1 MTAKKLDF
9 LMTMDGQKL
18 PVKARI
24 FEGDNGDTY
33 AHVDGAIFCGLDVNL
48 LDLDQ
53 AIEIL
58 QAVRAAA
65 GKSAYK
71 ESKG

>member
-9 LMTMDGQKL
+9 LMTVDDQKM

-24 FEGDNGDTY
+24 FERDNGFTY
-33 AHVDGAIFCGLDVNL
+33 AHIDGAIFCGLDINL

-53 AIEIL
+53 AIQIL
-58 QAVRAAA
+58 QQVRQAARK
-65 GKSAYK
+65 GAYA
-71 ESKG
+71 EPT